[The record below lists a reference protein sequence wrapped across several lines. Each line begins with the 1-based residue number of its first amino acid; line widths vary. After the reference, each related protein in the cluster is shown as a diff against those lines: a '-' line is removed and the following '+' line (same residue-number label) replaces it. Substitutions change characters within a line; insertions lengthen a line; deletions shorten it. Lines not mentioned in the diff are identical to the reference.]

1 MRIKPQRRPGR
12 QARASVADRDIAMNH
27 AAIRVILEEH
37 SAMSAMLRSIS
48 LLLADHRRRG
58 SLPDFAVLRAM
69 LFYVD
74 EFPER
79 LHHAKESEL
88 LFPLLR
94 KRTTEGDEVLDRL
107 DREHADGE
115 RAIRELEHELLGFEM
130 MADTGQLC
138 QRRDRFE
145 QAMQRYVDFYL
156 AHIAAE
162 ETEVLPLARRVL
174 TAEDWAGLDSA
185 FCDNRDPLTG
195 HEPDENY
202 RHVFKKILWAL
213 PPPLGIGPALAHT
226 ARPPGGR

>member
-1 MRIKPQRRPGR
+1 MQ
-12 QARASVADRDIAMNH
+12 H

-58 SLPDFAVLRAM
+58 SLPDFGVLRAM

-94 KRTTEGDEVLDRL
+94 RRTTEGNEVLDRL

-138 QRRDRFE
+138 LRRDRFE
-145 QAMQRYVDFYL
+145 QAMQRYIDFYL
-156 AHIAAE
+156 AHIVAE
-162 ETEVLPLARRVL
+162 ETEVPPLAQRVL

-185 FCDNRDPLTG
+185 CCANRDPLAG

-202 RHVFKKILWAL
+202 RHVFKTILWAL
-213 PPPLGIGPALAHT
+213 PPPLGIGPALAST
-226 ARPPGGR
+226 GRLPGGR

>member
-1 MRIKPQRRPGR
+1 MH
-12 QARASVADRDIAMNH
+12 H

-48 LLLADHRRRG
+48 LLLAEHRRRG
-58 SLPDFAVLRAM
+58 SLPDFSVLRAM

-94 KRTTEGDEVLDRL
+94 KRTTDGDEVLDRL
-107 DREHADGE
+107 DREHAEGE
-115 RAIRELEHELLGFEM
+115 HAIRELEHELLGFEM

-145 QAMQRYVDFYL
+145 HAMQRYIDFYL
-156 AHIAAE
+156 AHIRAE
-162 ETEVLPLARRVL
+162 ETEVLPLAQHVL
-174 TAEDWAGLDSA
+174 TAEDWAGLDHA
-185 FCDNRDPLTG
+185 FCANRDPLAG

-213 PPPLGIGPALAHT
+213 PPPLGIGPTIGHT
-226 ARPPGGR
+226 CRPPGGR

>member
-1 MRIKPQRRPGR
+1 MQ
-12 QARASVADRDIAMNH
+12 H
-27 AAIRVILEEH
+27 AAVRVILEEH

-58 SLPDFAVLRAM
+58 SLPDFGVLRAM

-94 KRTTEGDEVLDRL
+94 RRTTEGDAVLDRL

-130 MADTGQLC
+130 MADTAQLC

-145 QAMQRYVDFYL
+145 QAMQRYIDFYL
-156 AHIAAE
+156 AHIHAE
-162 ETEVLPLARRVL
+162 ETEVLPLAQRVL
-174 TAEDWAGLDSA
+174 TAEDWVGLDRA
-185 FCDNRDPLTG
+185 FCANRDPLAG
-195 HEPDENY
+195 HPPDDNY

-213 PPPLGIGPALAHT
+213 PPPLGIGPAIGHGS
-226 ARPPGGR
+226 RPPGGR

>member
-1 MRIKPQRRPGR
+1 MQ
-12 QARASVADRDIAMNH
+12 H

-58 SLPDFAVLRAM
+58 SLPDFSVLRAM

-94 KRTTEGDEVLDRL
+94 RRSPEAHAVLDQL
-107 DREHADGE
+107 DREHVEGE
-115 RAIRELEHELLGFEM
+115 QAIRTLEHELLGFEM
-130 MADTGQLC
+130 MADTAQLT

-145 QAMQRYVDFYL
+145 SAMQRYIMFYL
-156 AHIAAE
+156 AHIRLE
-162 ETEVLPLARRVL
+162 ETQVLPLAQRVL
-174 TAEDWAGLDSA
+174 TDEDWEALDAA
-185 FCDNRDPLTG
+185 FRDNRDPLTG
-195 HEPDENY
+195 HEPDTNY
-202 RHVFKKILWAL
+202 RNVFKKILWAL
-213 PPPLGIGPALAHT
+213 PPPLGIGPALADEHV
-226 ARPPGGR
+226 RCSRSGGV

>member
-1 MRIKPQRRPGR
+1 MQ
-12 QARASVADRDIAMNH
+12 H
-27 AAIRVILEEH
+27 AAVRVILEEH

-58 SLPDFAVLRAM
+58 SLPDFGVLRAM

-94 KRTTEGDEVLDRL
+94 QRTTEGDAVLDRL

-115 RAIRELEHELLGFEM
+115 RAIRVLEHELLGFEM
-130 MADTGQLC
+130 MADTVQLSV
-138 QRRDRFE
+138 RRDRFE
-145 QAMQRYVDFYL
+145 QAMLRYIDFYL
-156 AHIAAE
+156 AHIRAE
-162 ETEVLPLARRVL
+162 EAEVLPLAERVL
-174 TAEDWAGLDSA
+174 TADDWAALDSA
-185 FCDNRDPLTG
+185 FCANRDPLTG
-195 HEPDENY
+195 HQPDDHY

-213 PPPLGIGPALAHT
+213 PPPLGIGPAICDNHGHGH
-226 ARPPGGR
+226 RPPGGR